1 MPKNKYDTESVQLI
15 LKGDGCKT
23 TCKVL
28 SILAKFCEI
37 VLIIGAICCGICG
50 IALGVGSRDININDA
65 ITAIKEE
72 EGFPAAVLEIPEVSN
87 FLALEPS
94 RQLAAVLG
102 AIAIATI
109 LLVLTSILARYVYRF
124 FKNLS
129 HGRTPFTME
138 NVDILQ
144 KIGVW
149 TFILAG
155 VSVVASII
163 IELLAGAKSVSINVS
178 VSTIA
183 MGFVALVLAVVFK
196 RGVLMSLPFS
206 LPSSFMSLLY
216 SSIRTRMHPAIGM
229 ETIAPISP
237 KV

>member
-1 MPKNKYDTESVQLI
+1 MPKNKYDAESVQLI

-138 NVDILQ
+138 NVDVLQ

-149 TFILAG
+149 TFVLAG

-196 RGVLMSLPFS
+196 RGVELENKL
-206 LPSSFMSLLY
+206 
-216 SSIRTRMHPAIGM
+216 
-229 ETIAPISP
+229 
-237 KV
+237 KK

>member
-1 MPKNKYDTESVQLI
+1 MPKNKYDAESVQLI

-65 ITAIKEE
+65 ITAIKKE

-149 TFILAG
+149 TFVLAG

-196 RGVLMSLPFS
+196 RGVELENKL
-206 LPSSFMSLLY
+206 
-216 SSIRTRMHPAIGM
+216 
-229 ETIAPISP
+229 
-237 KV
+237 KK

>member
-1 MPKNKYDTESVQLI
+1 MPKNKYDAESVQLI

-138 NVDILQ
+138 NVDVLQ

-196 RGVLMSLPFS
+196 RGVELENKL
-206 LPSSFMSLLY
+206 
-216 SSIRTRMHPAIGM
+216 
-229 ETIAPISP
+229 
-237 KV
+237 KK

>member
-1 MPKNKYDTESVQLI
+1 MPKNKYDAEGVQLI

-149 TFILAG
+149 TFVLAG

-183 MGFVALVLAVVFK
+183 MGFVALALAVVFK
-196 RGVLMSLPFS
+196 RGVELENKL
-206 LPSSFMSLLY
+206 
-216 SSIRTRMHPAIGM
+216 
-229 ETIAPISP
+229 
-237 KV
+237 KK

>member
-1 MPKNKYDTESVQLI
+1 MPKNKYDAESVQLI

-138 NVDILQ
+138 NVDVLQ

-149 TFILAG
+149 TFVLAG

-183 MGFVALVLAVVFK
+183 MGFVALALAVVFK
-196 RGVLMSLPFS
+196 RGVELENKL
-206 LPSSFMSLLY
+206 
-216 SSIRTRMHPAIGM
+216 
-229 ETIAPISP
+229 
-237 KV
+237 KK

>member
-183 MGFVALVLAVVFK
+183 MGFVALALAVVFK
-196 RGVLMSLPFS
+196 RGVELENKL
-206 LPSSFMSLLY
+206 
-216 SSIRTRMHPAIGM
+216 
-229 ETIAPISP
+229 
-237 KV
+237 KK

>member
-1 MPKNKYDTESVQLI
+1 MPNNKYDAEGVQLI

-50 IALGVGSRDININDA
+50 IALGVGSRDININDV

-149 TFILAG
+149 TFVLAG

-196 RGVLMSLPFS
+196 RGVELENKL
-206 LPSSFMSLLY
+206 
-216 SSIRTRMHPAIGM
+216 
-229 ETIAPISP
+229 
-237 KV
+237 KK

>member
-1 MPKNKYDTESVQLI
+1 MPKNKYDAESVQLI

-28 SILAKFCEI
+28 CILAKFCEI

-138 NVDILQ
+138 NVDVLQ

-149 TFILAG
+149 TFVLAG

-196 RGVLMSLPFS
+196 RGVELENKL
-206 LPSSFMSLLY
+206 
-216 SSIRTRMHPAIGM
+216 
-229 ETIAPISP
+229 
-237 KV
+237 KK

>member
-1 MPKNKYDTESVQLI
+1 MPKNKYDAESVQLI

-149 TFILAG
+149 TFVLAG

-196 RGVLMSLPFS
+196 RGVELENKL
-206 LPSSFMSLLY
+206 
-216 SSIRTRMHPAIGM
+216 
-229 ETIAPISP
+229 
-237 KV
+237 KK

>member
-149 TFILAG
+149 TFVLAG

-196 RGVLMSLPFS
+196 RGVELENKL
-206 LPSSFMSLLY
+206 
-216 SSIRTRMHPAIGM
+216 
-229 ETIAPISP
+229 
-237 KV
+237 KK

>member
-1 MPKNKYDTESVQLI
+1 MPKNKYDAESVQLI

-138 NVDILQ
+138 NVDVLK

-149 TFILAG
+149 TFVLAG

-196 RGVLMSLPFS
+196 RGVELENKL
-206 LPSSFMSLLY
+206 
-216 SSIRTRMHPAIGM
+216 
-229 ETIAPISP
+229 
-237 KV
+237 KK

>member
-1 MPKNKYDTESVQLI
+1 MPKNKYDAESVQLI

-50 IALGVGSRDININDA
+50 IALGVGSRDININDVV
-65 ITAIKEE
+65 TAIKEE

-138 NVDILQ
+138 NVDVLQ

-149 TFILAG
+149 TFVLTG

-183 MGFVALVLAVVFK
+183 MGFAALVLAVVFK
-196 RGVLMSLPFS
+196 RGVELENKL
-206 LPSSFMSLLY
+206 
-216 SSIRTRMHPAIGM
+216 
-229 ETIAPISP
+229 
-237 KV
+237 KK

>member
-72 EGFPAAVLEIPEVSN
+72 EGFPVAVLEIPEVSN

-138 NVDILQ
+138 NVDVLQ

-149 TFILAG
+149 TFVLAG

-196 RGVLMSLPFS
+196 RGVELENKL
-206 LPSSFMSLLY
+206 
-216 SSIRTRMHPAIGM
+216 
-229 ETIAPISP
+229 
-237 KV
+237 KK

>member
-1 MPKNKYDTESVQLI
+1 M
-15 LKGDGCKT
+15 
-23 TCKVL
+23 
-28 SILAKFCEI
+28 
-37 VLIIGAICCGICG
+37 
-50 IALGVGSRDININDA
+50 GSRDININDA

-129 HGRTPFTME
+129 HGKTPFTME

-149 TFILAG
+149 TFVLAG

-196 RGVLMSLPFS
+196 RGVELENKL
-206 LPSSFMSLLY
+206 
-216 SSIRTRMHPAIGM
+216 
-229 ETIAPISP
+229 
-237 KV
+237 KK

>member
-1 MPKNKYDTESVQLI
+1 MPKNKYDAEGVQLI

-183 MGFVALVLAVVFK
+183 MGFAALVLAVVFK
-196 RGVLMSLPFS
+196 RGVELENKL
-206 LPSSFMSLLY
+206 
-216 SSIRTRMHPAIGM
+216 
-229 ETIAPISP
+229 
-237 KV
+237 KK

>member
-1 MPKNKYDTESVQLI
+1 MPKNKYDAEGVQLI

-138 NVDILQ
+138 NVDVLQ

-149 TFILAG
+149 TFILVG

-196 RGVLMSLPFS
+196 RGVELENKL
-206 LPSSFMSLLY
+206 
-216 SSIRTRMHPAIGM
+216 
-229 ETIAPISP
+229 
-237 KV
+237 KK

>member
-1 MPKNKYDTESVQLI
+1 MDQFGNLLIKLRKENMPKNKYDAEGVQLI

-138 NVDILQ
+138 NVDVLQ

-196 RGVLMSLPFS
+196 RGVELENKL
-206 LPSSFMSLLY
+206 
-216 SSIRTRMHPAIGM
+216 
-229 ETIAPISP
+229 
-237 KV
+237 KK

>member
-1 MPKNKYDTESVQLI
+1 MPNNKYDAESVQLI

-196 RGVLMSLPFS
+196 RGVELENKL
-206 LPSSFMSLLY
+206 
-216 SSIRTRMHPAIGM
+216 
-229 ETIAPISP
+229 
-237 KV
+237 KK

>member
-1 MPKNKYDTESVQLI
+1 MPKNKYDAEGVQLI

-65 ITAIKEE
+65 VTAIKEE

-109 LLVLTSILARYVYRF
+109 LLVITSILARYVYRF

-138 NVDILQ
+138 NVDVLQ

-149 TFILAG
+149 TFVLAG

-196 RGVLMSLPFS
+196 RGVELENKL
-206 LPSSFMSLLY
+206 
-216 SSIRTRMHPAIGM
+216 
-229 ETIAPISP
+229 
-237 KV
+237 KK

>member
-1 MPKNKYDTESVQLI
+1 MPKNKYDAEGVQLI

-65 ITAIKEE
+65 VTAIKEE

-138 NVDILQ
+138 NVDVLQ

-196 RGVLMSLPFS
+196 RGVELENKL
-206 LPSSFMSLLY
+206 
-216 SSIRTRMHPAIGM
+216 
-229 ETIAPISP
+229 
-237 KV
+237 KK

>member
-1 MPKNKYDTESVQLI
+1 MPKNKYDAESVQLI
-15 LKGDGCKT
+15 LKGDECKT

-149 TFILAG
+149 TFVLAG

-196 RGVLMSLPFS
+196 RGVELENKL
-206 LPSSFMSLLY
+206 
-216 SSIRTRMHPAIGM
+216 
-229 ETIAPISP
+229 
-237 KV
+237 KK

>member
-1 MPKNKYDTESVQLI
+1 MPNNKYDAEGVQLI

-149 TFILAG
+149 TFVLAG

-196 RGVLMSLPFS
+196 RGVELENKL
-206 LPSSFMSLLY
+206 
-216 SSIRTRMHPAIGM
+216 
-229 ETIAPISP
+229 
-237 KV
+237 KK

>member
-1 MPKNKYDTESVQLI
+1 MPKNKYDAEGVQLI

-87 FLALEPS
+87 FFFFLSS

-138 NVDILQ
+138 NVDVLQ

-149 TFILAG
+149 TFVLAG

-196 RGVLMSLPFS
+196 RGVELENKL
-206 LPSSFMSLLY
+206 
-216 SSIRTRMHPAIGM
+216 
-229 ETIAPISP
+229 
-237 KV
+237 KK

>member
-1 MPKNKYDTESVQLI
+1 MPKNKYDAEGVQLI

-72 EGFPAAVLEIPEVSN
+72 EGFPTAVLEIPEVSN

-149 TFILAG
+149 TFVLAG

-196 RGVLMSLPFS
+196 RGVELENKL
-206 LPSSFMSLLY
+206 
-216 SSIRTRMHPAIGM
+216 
-229 ETIAPISP
+229 
-237 KV
+237 KK

>member
-138 NVDILQ
+138 NVDVLQ

-149 TFILAG
+149 TFVLAG

-183 MGFVALVLAVVFK
+183 MGFVALALAVVFK
-196 RGVLMSLPFS
+196 RGVELENKL
-206 LPSSFMSLLY
+206 
-216 SSIRTRMHPAIGM
+216 
-229 ETIAPISP
+229 
-237 KV
+237 KK

>member
-138 NVDILQ
+138 NVDVLQ

-149 TFILAG
+149 TFVLAG

-196 RGVLMSLPFS
+196 RGVELENKL
-206 LPSSFMSLLY
+206 
-216 SSIRTRMHPAIGM
+216 
-229 ETIAPISP
+229 
-237 KV
+237 KK

>member
-1 MPKNKYDTESVQLI
+1 MPKNKYDAESVQLI

-149 TFILAG
+149 TFVLAG
-155 VSVVASII
+155 ISVVASII

-183 MGFVALVLAVVFK
+183 MGFAALVLAVVFK
-196 RGVLMSLPFS
+196 RGVELENKL
-206 LPSSFMSLLY
+206 
-216 SSIRTRMHPAIGM
+216 
-229 ETIAPISP
+229 
-237 KV
+237 KK

>member
-1 MPKNKYDTESVQLI
+1 MPKNKYDAEGVQLI

-124 FKNLS
+124 F
-129 HGRTPFTME
+129 
-138 NVDILQ
+138 V
-144 KIGVW
+144 
-149 TFILAG
+149 
-155 VSVVASII
+155 
-163 IELLAGAKSVSINVS
+163 
-178 VSTIA
+178 
-183 MGFVALVLAVVFK
+183 
-196 RGVLMSLPFS
+196 
-206 LPSSFMSLLY
+206 
-216 SSIRTRMHPAIGM
+216 TR
-229 ETIAPISP
+229 
-237 KV
+237 

>member
-1 MPKNKYDTESVQLI
+1 MPKNKYDAESVQLI

-196 RGVLMSLPFS
+196 RGVELENKL
-206 LPSSFMSLLY
+206 
-216 SSIRTRMHPAIGM
+216 
-229 ETIAPISP
+229 
-237 KV
+237 KK

>member
-94 RQLAAVLG
+94 RPLAAVLG

-183 MGFVALVLAVVFK
+183 MGFVALALAVVFK
-196 RGVLMSLPFS
+196 RGVELENKL
-206 LPSSFMSLLY
+206 
-216 SSIRTRMHPAIGM
+216 
-229 ETIAPISP
+229 
-237 KV
+237 KK

>member
-1 MPKNKYDTESVQLI
+1 MPKNKYDAEGVQLI

-28 SILAKFCEI
+28 CILAKFCEI

-50 IALGVGSRDININDA
+50 IALGVGSRDININDV

-102 AIAIATI
+102 AIAIAMI

-138 NVDILQ
+138 NVDVLQ

-149 TFILAG
+149 TFVLTG

-196 RGVLMSLPFS
+196 RGVELENKL
-206 LPSSFMSLLY
+206 
-216 SSIRTRMHPAIGM
+216 
-229 ETIAPISP
+229 
-237 KV
+237 KK

>member
-1 MPKNKYDTESVQLI
+1 MPKNKYDAEGVQLI

-196 RGVLMSLPFS
+196 RGVELENKL
-206 LPSSFMSLLY
+206 
-216 SSIRTRMHPAIGM
+216 
-229 ETIAPISP
+229 
-237 KV
+237 KK

>member
-1 MPKNKYDTESVQLI
+1 MPKNKYDAESVQLI

-102 AIAIATI
+102 AIAIAMI

-138 NVDILQ
+138 NVDVLQ

-196 RGVLMSLPFS
+196 RGVELENKL
-206 LPSSFMSLLY
+206 
-216 SSIRTRMHPAIGM
+216 
-229 ETIAPISP
+229 
-237 KV
+237 KK

>member
-15 LKGDGCKT
+15 LKGEGCKT

-196 RGVLMSLPFS
+196 RGVELENKL
-206 LPSSFMSLLY
+206 
-216 SSIRTRMHPAIGM
+216 
-229 ETIAPISP
+229 
-237 KV
+237 KK

>member
-1 MPKNKYDTESVQLI
+1 MPNNKYDAEGVQLI

-196 RGVLMSLPFS
+196 RGVELENKL
-206 LPSSFMSLLY
+206 
-216 SSIRTRMHPAIGM
+216 
-229 ETIAPISP
+229 
-237 KV
+237 KK

>member
-1 MPKNKYDTESVQLI
+1 MPKNKYDAESVQLI

-65 ITAIKEE
+65 VTAIKEE

-109 LLVLTSILARYVYRF
+109 LLVITSILARYVYRF

-138 NVDILQ
+138 NVDVLQ

-149 TFILAG
+149 TFVLAG

-196 RGVLMSLPFS
+196 RGVELENKL
-206 LPSSFMSLLY
+206 
-216 SSIRTRMHPAIGM
+216 
-229 ETIAPISP
+229 
-237 KV
+237 KK

>member
-1 MPKNKYDTESVQLI
+1 MPKNKYDAEGVQLI

-138 NVDILQ
+138 NVDVLQ

-196 RGVLMSLPFS
+196 RGVELENKL
-206 LPSSFMSLLY
+206 
-216 SSIRTRMHPAIGM
+216 
-229 ETIAPISP
+229 
-237 KV
+237 KK

>member
-1 MPKNKYDTESVQLI
+1 MPKNKYDAESVQLI

-65 ITAIKEE
+65 ITAIKKE

-109 LLVLTSILARYVYRF
+109 LLVLISILARYVYRF

-149 TFILAG
+149 TFVLAG

-196 RGVLMSLPFS
+196 RGVELENKL
-206 LPSSFMSLLY
+206 
-216 SSIRTRMHPAIGM
+216 
-229 ETIAPISP
+229 
-237 KV
+237 KK

>member
-1 MPKNKYDTESVQLI
+1 MPKNKYDAESVQLI

-23 TCKVL
+23 ACKVL

-65 ITAIKEE
+65 VTAIKEE

-138 NVDILQ
+138 NVDVLQ

-149 TFILAG
+149 TFVLAG

-196 RGVLMSLPFS
+196 RGVELENKL
-206 LPSSFMSLLY
+206 
-216 SSIRTRMHPAIGM
+216 
-229 ETIAPISP
+229 
-237 KV
+237 KK

>member
-1 MPKNKYDTESVQLI
+1 MPKNKYDAESVQLI

-109 LLVLTSILARYVYRF
+109 LLVLTSILARYAYRF

-149 TFILAG
+149 TFVLAG

-196 RGVLMSLPFS
+196 RGVELEDKL
-206 LPSSFMSLLY
+206 
-216 SSIRTRMHPAIGM
+216 
-229 ETIAPISP
+229 
-237 KV
+237 KK